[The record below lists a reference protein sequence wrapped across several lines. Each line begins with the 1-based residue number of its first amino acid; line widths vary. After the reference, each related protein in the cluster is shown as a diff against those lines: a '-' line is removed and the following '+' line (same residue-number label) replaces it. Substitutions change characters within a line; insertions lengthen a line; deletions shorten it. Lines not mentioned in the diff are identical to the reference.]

1 MKERVGV
8 LIACTGCILLVLPT
22 LDTAKILMF
31 IQLHMVQYWPI
42 CLVVLGFF
50 MMQPKKKK
58 TR

>member
-8 LIACTGCILLVLPT
+8 LFAFTGCILLVLPT
-22 LDTAKILMF
+22 LDIAKILMF

-42 CLVVLGFF
+42 CLVIVGFL